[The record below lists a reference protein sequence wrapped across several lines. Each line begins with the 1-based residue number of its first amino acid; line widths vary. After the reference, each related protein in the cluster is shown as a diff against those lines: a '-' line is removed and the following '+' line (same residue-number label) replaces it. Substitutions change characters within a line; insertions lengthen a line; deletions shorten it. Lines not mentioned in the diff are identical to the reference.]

1 MSNYSIW
8 VCEYSWVTNYNKSAA
23 VYGAHNQGYL
33 KLPYCYVL
41 IKGNNHIAMVNVGYN
56 HKEYGNLLADKFGVE
71 NWRSPK
77 VVLSELG
84 IIPEDVDTCFITHA
98 HFDHFR
104 NVEDFSNAKFYIQE
118 REIAKWVRAMSLP
131 KRLSW
136 MMVAVDPGDIVR
148 GVELARD
155 GRLVTVNGDM
165 KDVLPGIDLRADDDT
180 HTWGSMW
187 VSVRND
193 SSESSDDKWILAG
206 DVIYQFDNIEDIADN
221 KGVYNPVGLAVG
233 SQANLVMATEEMMK
247 DVNYE
252 SRRIIP
258 THEERLKEVFPSRT
272 TKEDLRITEICLA
285 DGERSRVIS

>member
-1 MSNYSIW
+1 
-8 VCEYSWVTNYNKSAA
+8 
-23 VYGAHNQGYL
+23 
-33 KLPYCYVL
+33 
-41 IKGNNHIAMVNVGYN
+41 
-56 HKEYGNLLADKFGVE
+56 
-71 NWRSPK
+71 
-77 VVLSELG
+77 
-84 IIPEDVDTCFITHA
+84 
-98 HFDHFR
+98 
-104 NVEDFSNAKFYIQE
+104 
-118 REIAKWVRAMSLP
+118 
-131 KRLSW
+131 
-136 MMVAVDPGDIVR
+136 
-148 GVELARD
+148 
-155 GRLVTVNGDM
+155 
-165 KDVLPGIDLRADDDT
+165 
-180 HTWGSMW
+180 MW